1 MTEIVVTGM
10 GAISSI
16 GLTIAENLHS
26 LKHEISGIKKA
37 KHFKSHYSDSLVFGE
52 IDQSDDSL
60 LEELGLEKGRG
71 FTRTTLIA
79 LKAFREAVAN
89 ARLST
94 EDIAST
100 RTAFISSSTVGG
112 MCYTDDLYHDAN
124 MQGAPSEY
132 VKHYEGSDHALQ
144 IVRLYG
150 MKGITDVVNTACS
163 SSANAIALGAR
174 LLETGKVDRVIAGGS
189 DCLAKFTVNGFN
201 SLRILS
207 EEPCKPFDANREG
220 LSLGEAAGYVVLER
234 RADVSDTSKIQ
245 AVFSGFGICND
256 AFHPSAT
263 SDDARGPRMAM
274 ELALKRAKLKPE
286 DIQYINAH
294 GTGTPNNDVTES
306 FAFSKLF
313 DTVPPFSS
321 TKSYVG
327 HTLAAAGVLEAIY
340 SILSIRNRELYPS
353 LRVEDPISEFP
364 FRPTLKYTPQVDIS
378 NVLSNSFGFG
388 GNCTSLIF
396 SACI

>member
-16 GLTIAENLHS
+16 GLTIAENLYS
-26 LKHEISGIKKA
+26 LQHEISGIRKA
-37 KHFKSHYSDSLVFGE
+37 KHFKSHYTDSLVFGE
-52 IDQSDDSL
+52 IDQSDESL
-60 LEELGLEKGRG
+60 LAELGLEKGRG

-79 LKAFREAVAN
+79 MKAFREAVTDAQ
-89 ARLST
+89 LSS
-94 EDIAST
+94 EDLAST

-124 MQGAPSEY
+124 MHGSPSEY
-132 VKHYEGSDHALQ
+132 VKNYEGSDHALQ
-144 IVRLYG
+144 IVRFYG
-150 MKGITDVVNTACS
+150 MKGITDVINTACS

-207 EEPCKPFDANREG
+207 EEPCKPFDTNREG
-220 LSLGEAAGYVVLER
+220 LSLGEAAAYVVLER
-234 RADVSDTSKIQ
+234 RSDVSDHKKIR

-294 GTGTPNNDVTES
+294 GTGTPNNDITES
-306 FAFSKLF
+306 YAFSRLF
-313 DTVPPFSS
+313 KIVPPFSS

-340 SILSIRNRELYPS
+340 SIFSIQNQEVYPS
-353 LRVEDPISEFP
+353 LRVKEPISEFA
-364 FRPTLKYTPQVDIS
+364 FRPTLKYTPEVAIKH
-378 NVLSNSFGFG
+378 VISNSFGFG